1 MTDFSM
7 AVKSN
12 SDQLNSGDLI
22 KPRIIKI
29 TKIID
34 KQATDKKQPIWI
46 SYEGDC
52 GSPYKPSLGMRKIIL
67 SVWGDGQH
75 MDTEP
80 CIGRLLE
87 LYNEPSV
94 VYAGK
99 EAGGIRICGMSDID
113 GGFSAKIKV
122 NRTKN
127 ADVKVRLLEH
137 QELAPY
143 PEEKFNGAFDA
154 MVGQIDSGKMT
165 LQGVIARLQET
176 GPLTDAQLSRLKNA
190 APIDENEDNSG
201 VAE

>member
-1 MTDFSM
+1 MIDFSM

-12 SDQLNSGDLI
+12 SDQLNAGDLI
-22 KPRIIKI
+22 KPRVIKI

-52 GSPYKPSLGMRKIIL
+52 GAPYKPSLGMRKIIL

-75 MDTEP
+75 MDTEQ

-87 LYNEPSV
+87 LYNEASV

-99 EAGGIRICGMSDID
+99 EAGGIRICGMSDIE

-190 APIDENEDNSG
+190 APIDENDDNLG
-201 VAE
+201 VNE